1 MYLSLHGEGP
11 GGGGAGEDAA
21 DVEGS
26 GFLLRVVLCSA
37 PSVPQSVFTI
47 TEKAPTWAFSW
58 FILNSWYIDVKL
70 RRQRKSHKGRAIRH

>member
-37 PSVPQSVFTI
+37 PSV
-47 TEKAPTWAFSW
+47 
-58 FILNSWYIDVKL
+58 
-70 RRQRKSHKGRAIRH
+70 

>member
-47 TEKAPTWAFSW
+47 TEKAPTRAFSW
-58 FILNSWYIDVKL
+58 LNAPTTAFTFKTL
-70 RRQRKSHKGRAIRH
+70 C